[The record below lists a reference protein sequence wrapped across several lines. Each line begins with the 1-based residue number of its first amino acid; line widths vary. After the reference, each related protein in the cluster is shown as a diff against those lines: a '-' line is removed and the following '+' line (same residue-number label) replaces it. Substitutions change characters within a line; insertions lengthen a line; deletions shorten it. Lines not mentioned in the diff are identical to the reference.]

1 MTDRYEDIRKAL
13 ALLDSGDYCERAI
26 GHSKLRNACRPDTL
40 RALLSERD
48 ALREALALLP
58 DEHDMIE
65 HNPDE
70 GPRTFCCWQEIKL
83 RGLHDYLITHDEGCW
98 YARMRALR
106 GEEAVRLNTGRPPE
120 GYVLISEEVLRV
132 WGKLDEVR
140 ECCRYPHT
148 Q

>member
-13 ALLDSGDYCERAI
+13 A
-26 GHSKLRNACRPDTL
+26 
-40 RALLSERD
+40 ERD

-83 RGLHDYLITHDEGCW
+83 RGLHDYLITHDKDCW
-98 YARMRALR
+98 YARMRALC
-106 GEEAVRLNTGRPPE
+106 EQKE
-120 GYVLISEEVLRV
+120 SER
-132 WGKLDEVR
+132 
-140 ECCRYPHT
+140 
-148 Q
+148 